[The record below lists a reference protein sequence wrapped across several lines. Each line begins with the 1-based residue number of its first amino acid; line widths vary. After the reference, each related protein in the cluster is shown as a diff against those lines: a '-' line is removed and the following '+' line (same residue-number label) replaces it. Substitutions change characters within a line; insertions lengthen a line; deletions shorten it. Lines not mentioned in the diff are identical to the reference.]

1 MDLSLELDLELRN
14 LREQTDILNGK
25 KSDLNQV
32 PYRDPEFLRYL
43 LQTLYLIQNDCIN
56 IL

>member
-1 MDLSLELDLELRN
+1 MNLSLELDLELRN

-43 LQTLYLIQNDCIN
+43 LQTM
-56 IL
+56 